1 MRGFQIHLRLYFQ
14 RKWSSIDYSDPLSS
28 SYANASSNATSFD
41 RRSREAAR
49 DSFRRPSDADSEVTK
64 TWQRRSS
71 STDILSQAEEKWNT
85 SVEEQLR
92 LFARI
97 EREKTKTTT
106 TSSLISVDSPS
117 SINVRQRSV
126 SRQRKSSFSS
136 SSRSNMNLGYE
147 EQNDDAGRRQS
158 RWDSSRMTMANAET
172 SRSKSQNL
180 SSRVARNHQQ
190 KSIVDRILGR
200 KESVDDHEMEE
211 SDPSLP
217 DLLPFSG
224 IGASPAQHEKRH
236 DRRTSVERNFVMTK
250 NSRKASFVDR
260 YLQKTETSSLISVD
274 SPSSINVRQRSVS
287 RQRKSSF
294 SSSSR
299 SNMNLGYE
307 EQNDDAS
314 RRQNRW
320 DSSRMTT
327 ELPMAPEV
335 PSRRR
340 RGSMQRT
347 QFQEPPTGNL
357 IDIDTVVPPI
367 KHERKRRTSGGLK
380 RQQSLTR
387 VNHDQASND
396 ESVSDRRR
404 KPSGSLQLRRQDSM
418 TNLNRLQ
425 NEISLLQDTSLSTP
439 TPYLS
444 PTASS
449 NLSSTNTG
457 RSATYE
463 AMATALLS
471 EPPR

>member
-1 MRGFQIHLRLYFQ
+1 
-14 RKWSSIDYSDPLSS
+14 
-28 SYANASSNATSFD
+28 
-41 RRSREAAR
+41 
-49 DSFRRPSDADSEVTK
+49 
-64 TWQRRSS
+64 
-71 STDILSQAEEKWNT
+71 
-85 SVEEQLR
+85 
-92 LFARI
+92 
-97 EREKTKTTT
+97 
-106 TSSLISVDSPS
+106 
-117 SINVRQRSV
+117 
-126 SRQRKSSFSS
+126 
-136 SSRSNMNLGYE
+136 MNLGYE

-158 RWDSSRMTMANAET
+158 
-172 SRSKSQNL
+172 
-180 SSRVARNHQQ
+180 
-190 KSIVDRILGR
+190 
-200 KESVDDHEMEE
+200 
-211 SDPSLP
+211 
-217 DLLPFSG
+217 
-224 IGASPAQHEKRH
+224 
-236 DRRTSVERNFVMTK
+236 
-250 NSRKASFVDR
+250 
-260 YLQKTETSSLISVD
+260 
-274 SPSSINVRQRSVS
+274 
-287 RQRKSSF
+287 
-294 SSSSR
+294 
-299 SNMNLGYE
+299 
-307 EQNDDAS
+307 
-314 RRQNRW
+314 RW